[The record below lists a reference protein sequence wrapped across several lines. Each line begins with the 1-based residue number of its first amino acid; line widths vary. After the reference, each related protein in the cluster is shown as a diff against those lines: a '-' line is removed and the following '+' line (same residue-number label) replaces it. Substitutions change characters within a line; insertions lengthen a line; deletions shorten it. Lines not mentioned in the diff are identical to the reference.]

1 MLLFELLFEYDIKNL
16 PPRFYGYKAFEIA
29 YNKVLNQGLL
39 TGTALPLEMVFSSM
53 ETKPDPHKHYKLL
66 KSKTSYKFYVTPSQY
81 KPKDNISD
89 AFSGE
94 GHDLLHLLT
103 GNAPMNFATKADKFN
118 KQKPSIKSVKE
129 IIKNYGDQL
138 GIDLLTWINKH
149 LPSFYSGKTDDETIR
164 EELMSSHQ
172 TNGELFY
179 KLLKFLQ
186 SISYQIKHSGN
197 NISKAHFKNPSKT
210 EYKEDWGVMQP
221 GKETGDLP
229 QYSAEEITGNSVLLN
244 SAGDF
249 ESMGHLP
256 RAIFS
261 SKPITSKQLEVIL
274 RDFVYNMGK
283 FYTREDSKDDP
294 RIGPMMEKW
303 KNYMLKLLPVFVKE
317 YNQALKTLFSLVR
330 SS

>member
-1 MLLFELLFEYDIKNL
+1 MLLLELLFEYDIKNL
-16 PPRFYGYKAFEIA
+16 PPRFLGYKAFEIA
-29 YNKVLNQGLL
+29 YNKVLTQGLL
-39 TGTALPLEMVFSSM
+39 QGTALPLEMVFNSM
-53 ETKPDPHKHYKLL
+53 ERNPGKDFKLL
-66 KSKTSYKFYVTPSQY
+66 KSKGGYKFYVSDFKHNPSL
-81 KPKDNISD
+81 ND
-89 AFSGE
+89 AFSGD

-164 EELMSSHQ
+164 EELISSHQ

-197 NISKAHFKNPSKT
+197 NISKTHFKNPSKT
-210 EYKEDWGVMQP
+210 EYKEDWGLIQP

-229 QYSAEEITGNSVLLN
+229 QYSAEEIAGNSVLLN
-244 SAGDF
+244 SSGDF

-256 RAIFS
+256 IAVFNS
-261 SKPITSKQLEVIL
+261 QLITDKQLNEIL
-274 RDFVYNMGK
+274 RDLVYNMGQ

-317 YNQALKTLFSLVR
+317 YNQALKVLSSSSR

>member
-1 MLLFELLFEYDIKNL
+1 MFLLELLFEYDITKL

-39 TGTALPLEMVFSSM
+39 SGTALPLEIVFNSM
-53 ETKPDPHKHYKLL
+53 ETNPGKEFKLL
-66 KSKTSYKFYVTPSQY
+66 KSKSGYKFYVSDFKHNPSL
-81 KPKDNISD
+81 DD
-89 AFSGE
+89 AFSGD

-103 GNAPMNFATKADKFN
+103 GNAPMNFATKTDKFN
-118 KQKPSIKSVKE
+118 KVKPSIKNVKE
-129 IIKNYGDQL
+129 MIKSYGDEL
-138 GIDLLTWINKH
+138 RIDLLGWINKH
-149 LPSFYSGKTDDETIR
+149 LPNYYSGKIDNETIR
-164 EELMSSHQ
+164 EKLMSNQQ
-172 TNGELFY
+172 TSGELFY

-186 SISYQIKHSGN
+186 SVSYLIKHSGN
-197 NISKAHFKNPSKT
+197 NISKTHFKNPSKT
-210 EYKEDWGVMQP
+210 KYKEDWDVMQP

-229 QYSAEEITGNSVLLN
+229 QYSAEEIAGNSVLLN

-261 SKPITSKQLEVIL
+261 SEPISKKQLEEIL
-274 RDFVYNMGK
+274 RDFVYNMGQ
-283 FYTREDSKDDP
+283 FYTREDAKGDP

-317 YNQALKTLFSLVR
+317 YNQALKVL
-330 SS
+330 SSSKVS